1 MEGLFILWKYIQ
13 LCEICGMIQLH
24 PCMDFQHILLRYGG
38 KGSGKGAKGKGGKGK
53 TGQQS
58 RY

>member
-1 MEGLFILWKYIQ
+1 
-13 LCEICGMIQLH
+13 MIQLH

-38 KGSGKGAKGKGGKGK
+38 KGSGKGAKGKGSKGK

>member
-1 MEGLFILWKYIQ
+1 MSFLTFSGI
-13 LCEICGMIQLH
+13 
-24 PCMDFQHILLRYGG
+24 HILLRYGG

-58 RY
+58 QY